1 MYYLDKIN
9 HMQRRF
15 KTEDLFIV
23 NIVHYGCVFI
33 MVTLF
38 LYCLMNERSIE
49 LFFRK

>member
-9 HMQRRF
+9 HMQRRL

-23 NIVHYGCVFI
+23 NIVHYGCDFI